1 MGMQNPIFLNMQSM
15 VESIKLFWNTPVFLL
30 KSKKE
35 KWGLIIFLAL
45 YIPFFL
51 LVFQP
56 FGVNNYDPTHTIRL
70 EFLIAAIVFGVV
82 NFITLFIFEF
92 AVTPYLF
99 KGNSRLVFAIRM
111 FLELIALSATT
122 FLTYNIFGNF
132 HDWSWISFLGFIRD
146 ISLSSIIPIS
156 LIFLYYNYKKTK
168 EEKEEYEYLLDLS
181 KNKSSNKELINLQS
195 DSGKDIISISKDA
208 ILYFEA
214 QDNYVAIQY
223 LDSDTSKREL
233 LRTTMRTL
241 EEKLEPYSMVRCHR
255 SFMVNLNNVIKVKGN
270 AHKLNLYVTNSKL
283 PVPVSR
289 SYVSKIKSLLDI
301 HHK

>member
-1 MGMQNPIFLNMQSM
+1 MLNLIFHNMENI
-15 VESIKLFWNTPVFLL
+15 VESIKLFWDKPVFLL
-30 KSKKE
+30 KTKKE

-56 FGVNNYDPTHTIRL
+56 FGVNNYDPTHKIRL
-70 EFLIAAIVFGVV
+70 EFLIAAIVFGIV

-92 AVTPYLF
+92 AITPYLF
-99 KGNSRLVFAIRM
+99 KGNSRLTFAIKM
-111 FLELIALSATT
+111 FTELIALSATT
-122 FLTYNIFGNF
+122 FLTYNLFGNF
-132 HDWSWISFLGFIRD
+132 HDWSWTSFLGFIRD

-168 EEKEEYEYLLDLS
+168 EEYEYLMDLP
-181 KNKSSNKELINLQS
+181 KNTSSNKELINLKS

-208 ILYFEA
+208 ILFVEA

-223 LDSDTSKREL
+223 LGGDTSKREL
-233 LRTTMRTL
+233 LRTTMKTL
-241 EEKLEPYSMVRCHR
+241 EEKLEPYSIVRCHR
-255 SFMVNLNNVIKVKGN
+255 SFMVNINNINKVTGN
-270 AHKLNLYVTNSKL
+270 AHKLNLYVTNSRL

-289 SYVSKIKSLLDI
+289 SYVSKIKLLLDI